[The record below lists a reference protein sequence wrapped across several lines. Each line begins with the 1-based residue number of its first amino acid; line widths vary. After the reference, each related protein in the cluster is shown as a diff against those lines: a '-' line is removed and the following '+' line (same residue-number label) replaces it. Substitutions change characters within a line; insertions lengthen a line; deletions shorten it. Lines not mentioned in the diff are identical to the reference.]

1 MIVALLKLHAD
12 TLKKRAVLFLG
23 VLPQKTHCSA
33 VGLFGAEHTFDCS
46 GFSGTICAEQ
56 TEYRTAFDRQVQM
69 IDHRFAVIGFGQSLN
84 KNRFAHFSTLFTAR
98 SSI

>member
-46 GFSGTICAEQ
+46 GFSGTIAS
-56 TEYRTAFDRQVQM
+56 D
-69 IDHRFAVIGFGQSLN
+69 
-84 KNRFAHFSTLFTAR
+84 
-98 SSI
+98 